1 MAILNPFML
10 ITRLN
15 DRHSKTRYIH
25 VLILFEKLMKICN
38 FQYAKYFILYALT
51 NSCINE
57 TLAINNGQSKTH

>member
-1 MAILNPFML
+1 ML

-38 FQYAKYFILYALT
+38 FQYAKYFILHALT
-51 NSCINE
+51 NLRITATA
-57 TLAINNGQSKTH
+57 TLAITKG

>member
-1 MAILNPFML
+1 ML

-38 FQYAKYFILYALT
+38 FQYVKYLILYALT
-51 NSCINE
+51 NLCITA
-57 TLAINNGQSKTH
+57 TLAIIKGLSKTYKIQF